1 MIERIREAIEKKA
14 MQTGAMGTENV
25 SVLLKITEEE
35 RLEFLEESDQL
46 DDHWNWDISDGELHV
61 IYTET
66 IPKYTAQKKY
76 IAKLKQIPLKI
87 PVETYESYRTA
98 CERNGTKP
106 VTELRKFI
114 DEYIKSAP

>member
-1 MIERIREAIEKKA
+1 MIEKVKVAIEKKA
-14 MQTGAMGTENV
+14 MQTGVMGTENV
-25 SVLLKITEEE
+25 SVLLKITEAE
-35 RLEFLEESDQL
+35 RLEFLDECDQL
-46 DDHWNWDISDGELHV
+46 DTHWNWDIEDGELHV

-66 IPKYTAQKKY
+66 LPKYAAQKKY

-87 PVETYESYRTA
+87 PVETYEAYRLA